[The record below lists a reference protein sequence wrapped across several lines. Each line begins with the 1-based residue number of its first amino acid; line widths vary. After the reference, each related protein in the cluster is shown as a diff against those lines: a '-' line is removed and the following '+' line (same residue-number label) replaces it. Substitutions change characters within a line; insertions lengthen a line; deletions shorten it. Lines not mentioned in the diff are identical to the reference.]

1 MAMFTSQCEPDNG
14 LRHSFAAWLAN
25 SGQVSTST
33 ALNDSCPSYTTILQ
47 QVVAKLP
54 WGHTMMLINKHKMEN
69 ER

>member
-1 MAMFTSQCEPDNG
+1 MLTSQCEPDNG
-14 LRHSFAAWLAN
+14 LRHSFAAWLARFCAGVH
-25 SGQVSTST
+25 SI

-54 WGHTMMLINKHKMEN
+54 WGHTMLLINKLKMEN